1 MPIDEYRR
9 KRDFAKTPEPKPE
22 QGPGEGNRFVVHRHE
37 ARNLHYDLRIEAGGV
52 LACWAVPKGFS
63 YLPEDKR
70 LAVRTEDHPL
80 MYESFEG
87 SIPKGQYGAG
97 TMRIW
102 DAGTY
107 EVRKA
112 AGISQ
117 ALDKGE
123 LKLELRGRRLR
134 GEWHLVRTKQE
145 QGKNWLLFK
154 ARDRYAGSGSDLFA
168 GADMSR
174 ALEKPLPKRVTRME
188 AEAGGKPFDDPDW
201 LFEPAFPGRRVLARV
216 EDTQVSLLHGAQD
229 LAEKLPAIAKALA
242 SVRASRALL
251 DGVVVAVD
259 VQGRPSEEAL
269 ERELGQ
275 AGAGEAGEAG
285 AAANGA
291 PAAAAASSTVLYLF
305 DLLYAEEW
313 DLRGLPLRERKAAL
327 RGLLPDSA
335 RLQLIE
341 PMAERG
347 LTLAR
352 AAAAS
357 GLPAIVAKRALS
369 AYRAGVSK
377 EWLRIPVSAEVVAAA
392 AAAAAAA
399 ATAVSAAGEAGS
411 ARTRKTASAR
421 KAAAPAAAEPLL
433 VISHPRK
440 VYWPEQGYTKGD
452 LVGYYDTVANWILP
466 YLRDRPLHLYRWP
479 DGVRGKSFYQ
489 KQLPEEVLSQ
499 LETVDVARDGEP
511 PVLYAMC
518 NDRRAL
524 LTLINTGSI
533 DLHPWFSHKGSLDSP
548 DWAVLD
554 LDPKEAPF
562 SSVIKIA
569 RQAGRLLRGLGLEP
583 YLKTSGSTGLHVY
596 LPLKTGYTFE
606 QSRMFCEAVAR
617 LLVRDNPDLA
627 TVERVVSRREGRVYV
642 DFLQNRREQTVVP
655 PYVVR
660 PVEAASVSMP
670 LEWDELEE
678 EFRIADFTLMTAPRR
693 LERTGDLFRTA
704 LSRPQDLA
712 PAIQALEKML

>member
-1 MPIDEYRR
+1 MPIEEYRR
-9 KRDFAKTPEPKPE
+9 KRDFARTPEPKPE
-22 QGPGEGNRFVVHRHE
+22 EGRAEGNRFVVHRHE

-63 YLPEDKR
+63 YLPADKR

-80 MYESFEG
+80 EYEAFEG

-97 TMRIW
+97 TMKIW

-112 AGISQ
+112 KGIAQ
-117 ALDKGE
+117 ALEKGE

-145 QGKNWLLFK
+145 RGKNWLLFK

-174 ALEKPLPKRVTRME
+174 ALRKPLPRRITRME
-188 AEAGGKPFDDPDW
+188 PEMGEKPFDDPGW

-216 EDTQVSLLHGAQD
+216 EDAQVALLAGSED
-229 LAEKLPAIAKALA
+229 LAGRLPAIAKALA
-242 SVRASRALL
+242 AVRARTALL
-251 DGVVVAVD
+251 DGIVVALD
-259 VQGRPSEEAL
+259 SGGRPSEEAL
-269 ERELGQ
+269 ARDLEQGG
-275 AGAGEAGEAG
+275 AGA
-285 AAANGA
+285 
-291 PAAAAASSTVLYLF
+291 VLYLF
-305 DLLYAEEW
+305 DLLYAEDW
-313 DLRGLPLRERKAAL
+313 DLRGLPLRERQAAL
-327 RGLLPDSA
+327 SGLLPDSG
-335 RLQLIE
+335 RLQLID
-341 PMAERG
+341 PVAERG
-347 LTLAR
+347 QALAR
-352 AAAAS
+352 AAGES
-357 GLPAIVAKRALS
+357 HLPAILAKRADS
-369 AYRAGVSK
+369 PYRAGISK
-377 EWLRIPVSAEVVAAA
+377 DWLRIPVTAAPKA
-392 AAAAAAA
+392 RPSRGRKAA
-399 ATAVSAAGEAGS
+399 ATAAP
-411 ARTRKTASAR
+411 
-421 KAAAPAAAEPLL
+421 AAPAF
-433 VISHPRK
+433 VITHPRK

-452 LVGYYDTVANWILP
+452 LVGYYDQVAGFLLP

-489 KQLPEEVLSQ
+489 KQLPEELLSQ
-499 LETVDVARDGEP
+499 LETVDVARDGEE

-518 NDRRAL
+518 NDRKAL
-524 LTLINTGSI
+524 LTLINSGSI
-533 DLHPWFSHKGSLDSP
+533 DLHPWFSHQGSLDSP

-562 SSVIKIA
+562 ANVIKIA

-596 LPLKTGYTFE
+596 LPLKPGYSFE

-617 LLVRDNPDLA
+617 LLVRDHADIA
-627 TVERVVSRREGRVYV
+627 TVERAVSRREGRVYI
-642 DFLQNRREQTVVP
+642 DFMQNRREQTVVP

-670 LEWDELEE
+670 LEWDELET
-678 EFRIADFTLMTAPRR
+678 EFRLADFTLLTSPRR
-693 LERTGDLFRTA
+693 LERIGDLFRTA
-704 LSRPQDLA
+704 LSRPQDLS
-712 PAIQALEKML
+712 PAIEALGRHL